1 MKRILIFPVTIL
13 LMIAGCS
20 PAPKTVRFSVVN
32 NASDDIHLYYSIL
45 SVPDTTFISV
55 ASGDAYE
62 LLETENA
69 NGATNWYYDY
79 KVQIHTI
86 TNLVDDTI
94 DFNPNISQYWSLY
107 TGGIEDYY
115 QLNLVDTVF

>member
-1 MKRILIFPVTIL
+1 MYAMVLVGMIL
-13 LMIAGCS
+13 ASC
-20 PAPKTVRFSVVN
+20 APQPKSVRFSVVN
-32 NASDDIHLYYSIL
+32 NASDNIHIYYSL
-45 SVPDTTFISV
+45 LGVNDTTYMSV
-55 ASGDAYE
+55 ASGDSHE
-62 LLETENA
+62 LLATENA

-86 TNLVDDTI
+86 HNHLNDTI

-115 QLNLVDTVF
+115 QLNLVDSVF